1 MVVHVSLLK
10 PQILFISVQKNA
22 LLKLLKFNL
31 ADVKQEQNRTHSPKP
46 APISS
51 PIKPTPTKSK
61 RNKDTDDTEG
71 ALVYEFQKQENGE
84 LKVIT
89 TRDVSTAEY
98 ILIYWFNIQC

>member
-98 ILIYWFNIQC
+98 ILVC